1 MNKYKERF
9 AQETEMRTLAE
20 AMVGADV
27 FAGLSVK
34 GAIDGD
40 MIRPWPRI
48 RLSSPW
54 RILIRKSSTK
64 KPRQAGRTSSLQR
77 AVPTIP
83 TRSTMFLD
91 FPSFSAERLMCVRL
105 LSTKR

>member
-9 AQETEMRTLAE
+9 AQETELRTLTE

-40 MIRPWPRI
+40 MIRSMAPI

-54 RILIRKSSTK
+54 RTLIRKLPTK
-64 KPRQAGRTSSLQR
+64 KPRQAVRT
-77 AVPTIP
+77 
-83 TRSTMFLD
+83 
-91 FPSFSAERLMCVRL
+91 
-105 LSTKR
+105 